1 MILLSNFERDPPL
14 PPKRVAHHVL
24 VSNSSMTTGA
34 PALGAKAPVVCQA
47 AAWVG
52 HERAR
57 WARHCRAGG
66 HGIAAPEMLASPRE
80 GDDASGR

>member
-1 MILLSNFERDPPL
+1 MILHSDFERGSPF

-34 PALGAKAPVVCQA
+34 PALGAQAPVVCQA
-47 AAWVG
+47 AAWV
-52 HERAR
+52 
-57 WARHCRAGG
+57 G

-80 GDDASGR
+80 GDDASHR

>member
-1 MILLSNFERDPPL
+1 
-14 PPKRVAHHVL
+14 
-24 VSNSSMTTGA
+24 MTTGA

-52 HERAR
+52 HDIVAP
-57 WARHCRAGG
+57 GG

-80 GDDASGR
+80 GDDASHR

>member
-1 MILLSNFERDPPL
+1 
-14 PPKRVAHHVL
+14 
-24 VSNSSMTTGA
+24 MTTGA

-57 WARHCRAGG
+57 G
-66 HGIAAPEMLASPRE
+66 HDIVAPGMLASPRE
-80 GDDASGR
+80 GDDASHR